1 MRILKD
7 RKERSLLMLTLFA
20 FTILCLVEANF
31 GLPSFLVDTNVG
43 YLLTNESFKRIVSG
57 LCLSI
62 VAAYVFYLFIDF
74 IPKARDERDTRIVL
88 DSLLAAILDAY
99 SRCRIF
105 GHETP
110 ISHVDKS
117 VLNASWL
124 REHKALLKKE
134 KVKFLPLKFALQ
146 RADSRLEDFRHA
158 LPLAVSLSPKHA
170 MQWLII
176 IDKVRLLAENYGS
189 QPEVSEEQI
198 RLVDI
203 DSNDNPLKLYKSA
216 LRFRLLELIEQTI
229 EWRGHS
235 AIKNGQQGQAAPRPL
250 FRCGFASSTKA
261 RVLRR

>member
-1 MRILKD
+1 MRILND
-7 RKERSLLMLTLFA
+7 RKERNLLILTLCA
-20 FTILCLVEANF
+20 FTILCVVEANF
-31 GLPSFLVDTNVG
+31 GLPGFLVDTNVG

-74 IPKARDERDTRIVL
+74 MPRATAERDTRVVL

-99 SRCRIF
+99 SRCRLF

-117 VLNASWL
+117 VLCESWL
-124 REHKALLKKE
+124 CENKALLKSG

-146 RADSRLEDFRHA
+146 TADSRLEDFRHA

-170 MQWLII
+170 MQWLVI

-189 QPEVSEEQI
+189 QPEVPEEQI
-198 RLVDI
+198 RLVDT
-203 DSNDNPLKLYKSA
+203 DSDENPLKLYKSD
-216 LRFRLLELIEQTI
+216 LNFRLLELVEQII
-229 EWRGHS
+229 EWRGYS
-235 AIKNGQQGQAAPRPL
+235 NNENG
-250 FRCGFASSTKA
+250 
-261 RVLRR
+261 

>member
-31 GLPSFLVDTNVG
+31 GLPSFLVDTYVG
-43 YLLTNESFKRIVSG
+43 YLLSTESFKRIVYEI
-57 LCLSI
+57 CFSI
-62 VAAYVFYLFIDF
+62 VAVYDFYLFIDF

-124 REHKALLKKE
+124 REHKAL
-134 KVKFLPLKFALQ
+134 
-146 RADSRLEDFRHA
+146 
-158 LPLAVSLSPKHA
+158 
-170 MQWLII
+170 
-176 IDKVRLLAENYGS
+176 
-189 QPEVSEEQI
+189 
-198 RLVDI
+198 
-203 DSNDNPLKLYKSA
+203 
-216 LRFRLLELIEQTI
+216 
-229 EWRGHS
+229 
-235 AIKNGQQGQAAPRPL
+235 
-250 FRCGFASSTKA
+250 
-261 RVLRR
+261 

>member
-1 MRILKD
+1 MRILND
-7 RKERSLLMLTLFA
+7 RKERNLLILTLCA
-20 FTILCLVEANF
+20 FTILCVIEANF

-74 IPKARDERDTRIVL
+74 MPRATAERDTRVVL

-99 SRCRIF
+99 SRGRVF

-117 VLNASWL
+117 VLSERWL
-124 REHKALLKKE
+124 CEHKTLLKNE

-146 RADSRLEDFRHA
+146 AADSRLEDFRHA

-170 MQWLII
+170 MQWLVI

-189 QPEVSEEQI
+189 QPEVPEEQMC
-198 RLVDI
+198 LVDT
-203 DSNDNPLKLYKSA
+203 DSDDNPLKLYKSV
-216 LRFRLLELIEQTI
+216 LNFRLLELVEQTI
-229 EWRGHS
+229 EWRGYTTNE
-235 AIKNGQQGQAAPRPL
+235 NG
-250 FRCGFASSTKA
+250 
-261 RVLRR
+261 